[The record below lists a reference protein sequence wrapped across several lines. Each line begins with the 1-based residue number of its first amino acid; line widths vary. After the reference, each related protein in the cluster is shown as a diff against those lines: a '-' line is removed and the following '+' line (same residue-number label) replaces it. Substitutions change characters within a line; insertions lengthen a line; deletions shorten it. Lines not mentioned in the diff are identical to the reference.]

1 MTVGIFPTWLH
12 WLSLLSLL
20 VAGLCAIG
28 IVVDETRTR
37 QKMRIMYAVWPLTAL
52 FGGPLWLW
60 LYWRHGRN
68 AAHQGHE
75 QASMPVAVA
84 KGASHCGA
92 GCTLG
97 DIIAEWLAFA
107 VPGVAVLFGWH
118 SLFAEKTFA
127 VWVLD
132 YVLAFLLGIAFQYLT
147 IKPMHDVSVGQGLLQ
162 AIKADFLSISAW
174 QIGMYSL
181 MAIIQFALLKPR
193 FATIAP
199 VDSVEFW
206 FAMQCAMLAGF
217 ATSSP
222 VNWWLIARGIKE
234 KM

>member
-1 MTVGIFPTWLH
+1 MFPTWLH

-20 VAGLCAIG
+20 VAGLCAMG

-60 LYWRHGRN
+60 LYWRHGRD
-68 AAHQGHE
+68 ADHRGHE

-92 GCTLG
+92 GCTLA
-97 DIIAEWLAFA
+97 DVIAEWLAFA

-132 YVLAFLLGIAFQYLT
+132 YVLTFLLGIAFQYLT
-147 IKPMHDVSVGQGLLQ
+147 IKPMHDVSVGRGLLR
-162 AIKADFLSISAW
+162 AIKVDFLSISAW
-174 QIGMYSL
+174 QIGMYGL

-193 FATIAP
+193 FGDIAP

-217 ATSSP
+217 ATSYP
-222 VNWWLIARGIKE
+222 VNWWLIGRGIKE